1 VAVELARPVDEVQ
14 SVLSGLG
21 IILLIVT
28 GAGIALGGGLAWFI
42 TGRALRPVTDFTAET
57 EGIAEA
63 GDLSRRLPETG
74 DDEIGRLAHVFN
86 GTLDQLEASAD
97 AQRRL
102 VADAS
107 HELRTPLASLRANI
121 EVLQQPGSLPP
132 DDHEALL
139 RDVVEQTDELSALV
153 TDIMHAGETT
163 AMPDEVQDVRLD
175 EITSAAIER
184 IQRLH
189 PGTTVLQDLSITVV
203 DGVPE
208 RLNRLVANL
217 LDNAVKWSPPDRPI
231 EVRLHDRMLTVRDH
245 GPGFTEADLPH
256 VFERFYRS
264 TESRGMPGSGLG
276 LSIVR
281 QVADMHGAS
290 AVAGNAAGGGGV
302 MTVIFPPAEDA

>member
-1 VAVELARPVDEVQ
+1 MSMPRSD
-14 SVLSGLG
+14 
-21 IILLIVT
+21 
-28 GAGIALGGGLAWFI
+28 IAA
-42 TGRALRPVTDFTAET
+42 TAE
-57 EGIAEA
+57 
-63 GDLSRRLPETG
+63 RLTW
-74 DDEIGRLAHVFN
+74 
-86 GTLDQLEASAD
+86 S
-97 AQRRL
+97 
-102 VADAS
+102 
-107 HELRTPLASLRANI
+107 
-121 EVLQQPGSLPP
+121 PGSLPP
-132 DDHEALL
+132 EDHEALL

-217 LDNAVKWSPPDRPI
+217 LDNAVKWSPAGRPI
-231 EVRLHDRMLTVRDH
+231 EVRLHDRVLTVRDH
-245 GPGFTEADLPH
+245 GPGFTDADLPH

-281 QVADMHGAS
+281 QVADMHGAT
-290 AVAGNAAGGGGV
+290 AVAGNAERCHEGRGRRVRRDERVVAPL
-302 MTVIFPPAEDA
+302 TRCD